1 MLCVLA
7 FFCSALV
14 FVAVSAAC
22 VVVVGAAAVLTAPP
36 CCCCGCEAEAEG
48 AVVFPAAVEL
58 DDPLVLPVDSRA
70 GVWGLLLLSAAEPS
84 GLGSRLD
91 CEEDWEVMDSFWP
104 NHRQDN
110 VCVLPEM
117 KLCVCG
123 GCSGPHGIYE
133 LFVTTT
139 VKFRLQTSGHHH
151 PPRLRTDRP
160 AH

>member
-1 MLCVLA
+1 MEACEPVLCVLA

-91 CEEDWEVMDSFWP
+91 CEEDWEVRCMGGGGEG
-104 NHRQDN
+104 RGDN
-110 VCVLPEM
+110 GFFLAQ
-117 KLCVCG
+117 
-123 GCSGPHGIYE
+123 S
-133 LFVTTT
+133 
-139 VKFRLQTSGHHH
+139 
-151 PPRLRTDRP
+151 P
-160 AH
+160 AG